1 MRRRTILAAVALMST
16 AAAAPAQI
24 IRGVLL
30 DDKTERPIELASVLL
45 RDSAFVVIARSVTDS
60 AGNFLL
66 RAPAPGTYTLLA
78 RRIGYRTDVS
88 PPITLSASQLLEMDF
103 LIAVR
108 PVTLATVTVTEEQ
121 QRARRELVAGLDAR
135 SLGARLIP
143 PEKIEQLAGRTS
155 SVADLLRW
163 QNIPGLWITD
173 DGMGSTCLKLLR
185 GRVSSNGA
193 GSVSRGVEEESSVEG
208 VRPGNTPTSQ
218 DERGCMITYL
228 DDVMFLNI
236 DDLDPS
242 QVQRMVLL
250 MPDEAGALFG
260 TGSAK
265 GVLLIYSK
273 DYLK

>member
-1 MRRRTILAAVALMST
+1 MRRVTLFAATLM
-16 AAAAPAQI
+16 AAATATPAQA

-30 DDKTERPIELASVLL
+30 DDKSERPIELASVLL
-45 RDSAFVVIARSVTDS
+45 RDSASAVVAKSLTDS
-60 AGNFLL
+60 AGNFFL
-66 RAPAPGTYTLLA
+66 RAPAPGTYTILA

-88 PPITLSASQLLEMDF
+88 PPISLSADQLLEMDF

-108 PVTLATVTVTEEQ
+108 PVALAPVTVTEEQ
-121 QRARRELVAGLDAR
+121 RRARRDLVAGLDHR

-143 PEKIEQLAGRTS
+143 PEKIEMLAGRTS
-155 SVADLLRW
+155 RISDLLRW
-163 QNIPGLWITD
+163 QNIPGLWVTD

-185 GRVSSNGA
+185 GRVSSNGS
-193 GSVSRGVEEESSVEG
+193 GSVRAVQEESAIEG
-208 VRPGNTPTSQ
+208 VRPGNTPLSQ
-218 DERGCMITYL
+218 DERGCMVTYL
-228 DDVMFLNI
+228 DDVLFLNL
-236 DDLDPS
+236 DDLDPA